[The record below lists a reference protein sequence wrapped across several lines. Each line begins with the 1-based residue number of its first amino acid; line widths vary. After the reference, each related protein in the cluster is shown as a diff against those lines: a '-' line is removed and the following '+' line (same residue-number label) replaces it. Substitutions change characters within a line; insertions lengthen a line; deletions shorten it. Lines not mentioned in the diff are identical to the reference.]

1 MPRSVSLLLN
11 LGHALDHLFL
21 LIFATAVGAIANEFG
36 MLRWEDLMPYATG
49 AFFMFGFGSFPA
61 GRLGDLWGRRRMMLV
76 FFFGM
81 GASACLVAQARSA
94 LELAIALSLMG
105 AFSAIYH
112 PVGIPMLVRHA
123 TRPGTTIGINGLA
136 GNLGI
141 ALAAVST
148 GFLVQAFGWRVAFV
162 VPGVACMLVGVAF
175 ALLAP
180 REAQAPARQA
190 AASRHAPRAAVA
202 RVLLIMGIT
211 ATTGGLL
218 FNFTTNGNAQLMAQR
233 LDGIV
238 SDPSRLGLLLALVYA
253 IASLAQLVVGY
264 LIDRVA
270 MKPLFMCIAGMQ
282 VLLFAL
288 AAQAQ
293 GWAWYALTLG
303 CMVFVFAAIPFSD
316 AIMVRYVDDAM
327 RSRVSGA
334 RLAVSFSIGS
344 LAVWLLGPVVKVAG
358 FTLLLTG
365 LAVLAALTFLVL
377 IGLPDEAALDNRS
390 TFRAEKSLANACRA
404 KSSRSG

>member
-1 MPRSVSLLLN
+1 MPGVAMQRSVSLLLN

-21 LIFATAVGAIANEFG
+21 LIFATAVGAIASEFG
-36 MLRWEDLMPYATG
+36 MARWEDLMPYATG

-61 GRLGDLWGRRRMMLV
+61 GRLGDLWGRRRMMLM

-81 GASACLVAQARSA
+81 GASACLVAWARSA
-94 LELAIALSLMG
+94 LELAAALTLMG
-105 AFSAIYH
+105 AFSSIYH

-123 TRPGTTIGINGLA
+123 ARPGTTIGINGLA

-148 GFLVQAFGWRVAFV
+148 GFLVATFGWRAAFV
-162 VPGVACMLVGVAF
+162 APGIACMLAGAAF

-180 REAQAPARQA
+180 REALAPAHQPA
-190 AASRHAPRAAVA
+190 AGSRRAPRAAVA

-233 LDGIV
+233 LAGIV
-238 SDPSRLGLLLALVYA
+238 SDPSRLGVLLAMVYGF
-253 IASLAQLVVGY
+253 ASLAQLLVGY
-264 LIDRVA
+264 LIDRVP
-270 MKPLFMCIAGMQ
+270 MKPLFMFIAGMQ

-288 AAQAQ
+288 ASQAQ
-293 GWAWYALTLG
+293 GWTWYALTVG
-303 CMVFVFAAIPFSD
+303 CMIFVFGAIPFSD
-316 AIMVRYVDDAM
+316 AIMVRYVDDGM

-344 LAVWLLGPVVKVAG
+344 LAVLLLGPVVKAAG
-358 FTLLLTG
+358 FTTLLVG
-365 LAVLAALTFLVL
+365 LSVLAGLTFLVL
-377 IGLPDEAALDNRS
+377 IGLPDESALD
-390 TFRAEKSLANACRA
+390 
-404 KSSRSG
+404 SRSSA

>member
-1 MPRSVSLLLN
+1 MPRSVALLLN

-21 LIFATAVGAIANEFG
+21 LIFATAVGAIASEFG
-36 MLRWEDLMPYATG
+36 MARWEDLMPYATG

-61 GRLGDLWGRRRMMLV
+61 GRLGDLWGRRRMMLL

-81 GASACLVAQARSA
+81 GASACLVALARSA
-94 LELAIALSLMG
+94 LEIAAALTFMG
-105 AFSAIYH
+105 AFSSIYH

-123 TRPGTTIGINGLA
+123 ARPGITIGINGLA

-148 GFLVQAFGWRVAFV
+148 GFLVQAFGWRAAFV
-162 VPGVACMLVGVAF
+162 APGIACMLAGVAF

-180 REAQAPARQA
+180 REEVPPARQPA
-190 AASRHAPRAAVA
+190 ELGRRAPRAAVA

-238 SDPSRLGLLLALVYA
+238 SDPSRLGVLLAMVYG
-253 IASLAQLVVGY
+253 IASLAQLLVGY
-264 LIDRVA
+264 LIDRVP

-293 GWAWYALTLG
+293 GWAWYALTVG
-303 CMVFVFAAIPFSD
+303 CMIFVFGAIPFSD
-316 AIMVRYVDDAM
+316 AIMVRHVDDAM

-344 LAVWLLGPVVKVAG
+344 LAVWLLGPVVKAAG
-358 FTLLLTG
+358 FTMLLMG
-365 LAVLAALTFLVL
+365 LSVLAGLTFLVL
-377 IGLPDEAALDNRS
+377 FGLPDEKALD
-390 TFRAEKSLANACRA
+390 
-404 KSSRSG
+404 SRGTA

>member
-1 MPRSVSLLLN
+1 MLFRS
-11 LGHALDHLFL
+11 
-21 LIFATAVGAIANEFG
+21 
-36 MLRWEDLMPYATG
+36 
-49 AFFMFGFGSFPA
+49 A
-61 GRLGDLWGRRRMMLV
+61 GRLGDLWGRRRMMLL

-81 GASACLVAQARSA
+81 GASACLVALARSA
-94 LELAIALSLMG
+94 LELAAALTLMG
-105 AFSAIYH
+105 AFSSIYH

-123 TRPGTTIGINGLA
+123 VRPGTTIGINGLA

-148 GFLVQAFGWRVAFV
+148 GFLVHAFGWRAAFV
-162 VPGVACMLVGVAF
+162 TPGIACVVAGAAF

-180 REAQAPARQA
+180 QEERAPARLTA
-190 AASRHAPRAAVA
+190 ESGRRAPRAAVA

-238 SDPSRLGLLLALVYA
+238 SDPSRLGVLLAMVYG
-253 IASLAQLVVGY
+253 IASLAQLLVGY
-264 LIDRVA
+264 LIDRVP
-270 MKPLFMCIAGMQ
+270 MKPLFMFIAGMQ

-293 GWAWYALTLG
+293 GWTWYALTVG
-303 CMVFVFAAIPFSD
+303 CMIFVFGAIPFSD

-358 FTLLLTG
+358 FTMLLAG
-365 LAVLAALTFLVL
+365 LSGLAALTFLVL
-377 IGLPDEAALDNRS
+377 IGLPDETALQNTS
-390 TFRAEKSLANACRA
+390 TA
-404 KSSRSG
+404 